1 MNMKSSGWHPLCR
14 CHVITILKTDEE
26 IAEDTR
32 RILAGEPLDGRSV
45 NRVDDVPQEFTDWVR
60 GNSERIE
67 HAKSLSYFVKDNKDV
82 VEEILNPKQKV
93 LTTLEKAKLRH
104 DARTP
109 EQIEAIKNRW
119 AERQHKHELIKKT
132 AGNVLKVAS
141 DYGEVDYS
149 KLQQFISAGN
159 LTAMQTEARI
169 VAKQVSAFKKQEMA
183 LSDLIP
189 DAHGWH
195 KQFSMAELQTV
206 HDAVKAKL
214 DSWSSLTLEQQA
226 KKLNFEIAYVAD
238 PAKYKT
244 GAVQYSTW
252 KVSQSA
258 YTKQLD
264 AVNYQI
270 AYNEQT
276 KILEAVDK
284 WSQAHPKRLKV
295 KSLFADAESTLIAKG
310 NMPIIKAKVAAAKA
324 EMDKR
329 IAEQARRDAKKTAI
343 SFGDECFTKERK
355 DNAKYFL
362 RENEANDYFHNNAVE
377 TWAKATKTER
387 DAVHRY
393 TVGSAYMTEP
403 LRAVPNY
410 YHYYTSR
417 ISQFKS
423 DCKAMTDYISR
434 SSFKHDVWIKRD
446 DNSGIVGHAFGL
458 DLDSY
463 KNHPQDLVGM
473 VGTDKSFLSCGSNR
487 ATRFEGTNVR
497 KDVIYNLYCPKGT
510 KATYAEPFNNYGQF
524 GRNWDGQS
532 KCSYLNENEILLQRG
547 TTMRITKAE
556 YDSIKDKWYIDVDVI
571 AQEAK
576 EIEDIIVTPN
586 GFYAKLK

>member
-362 RENEANDYFHNNAVE
+362 R
-377 TWAKATKTER
+377 
-387 DAVHRY
+387 
-393 TVGSAYMTEP
+393 
-403 LRAVPNY
+403 
-410 YHYYTSR
+410 
-417 ISQFKS
+417 
-423 DCKAMTDYISR
+423 
-434 SSFKHDVWIKRD
+434 
-446 DNSGIVGHAFGL
+446 
-458 DLDSY
+458 
-463 KNHPQDLVGM
+463 
-473 VGTDKSFLSCGSNR
+473 
-487 ATRFEGTNVR
+487 
-497 KDVIYNLYCPKGT
+497 
-510 KATYAEPFNNYGQF
+510 
-524 GRNWDGQS
+524 
-532 KCSYLNENEILLQRG
+532 
-547 TTMRITKAE
+547 
-556 YDSIKDKWYIDVDVI
+556 
-571 AQEAK
+571 
-576 EIEDIIVTPN
+576 
-586 GFYAKLK
+586 